1 MANFFWSQNPDL
13 TYRQVGALSGGLL
26 ICIKQHCVAKAQPDL
41 IVICC
46 MQARGRGVHRTR
58 LLPFFGPILTAPP
71 SYLEK
76 SECISKLLQVAV
88 ACIHTDDGR
97 ITLTDK
103 RLRVFKDALVDE
115 KELGSD
121 AEVEEALSTHF
132 GITL

>member
-1 MANFFWSQNPDL
+1 MQAHSDARHMASYIWFSPVELGRLLMFGEFPGPNPDDP
-13 TYRQVGALSGGLL
+13 
-26 ICIKQHCVAKAQPDL
+26 KPDD
-41 IVICC
+41 
-46 MQARGRGVHRTR
+46 
-58 LLPFFGPILTAPP
+58 P
-71 SYLEK
+71 Y
-76 SECISKLLQVAV
+76 LLQVAV
-88 ACIHTDDGR
+88 ACIHAEDGR